1 MKRIIK
7 ILLLLI
13 TLVII
18 QCVNSIKLLNNN
30 NNYIKSVSCIL
41 SLTLLNFNHVYAL
54 DNKLVNL
61 DNNKIASIVTD
72 DIIKRQA
79 LITADFT
86 RDIYKENCKFQ
97 DEIDTYEINQYIK
110 GTKALFNA
118 EKSHVDLIGNVEA
131 DKDFVK
137 FAFSEK
143 LTFNVPFSPAV
154 TLTGKVKLTRDPE
167 NGLISYSRE
176 YWDQSVNKVLSTVKF
191 Q

>member
-1 MKRIIK
+1 
-7 ILLLLI
+7 
-13 TLVII
+13 
-18 QCVNSIKLLNNN
+18 LLNNN
-30 NNYIKSVSCIL
+30 NNYYYIKSVSCIL
-41 SLTLLNFNHVYAL
+41 SLTLINFNQDVYAL

-86 RDIYKENCKFQ
+86 RDIYNENCKFQ

-143 LTFNVPFSPAV
+143 LTFNIPFSPAV